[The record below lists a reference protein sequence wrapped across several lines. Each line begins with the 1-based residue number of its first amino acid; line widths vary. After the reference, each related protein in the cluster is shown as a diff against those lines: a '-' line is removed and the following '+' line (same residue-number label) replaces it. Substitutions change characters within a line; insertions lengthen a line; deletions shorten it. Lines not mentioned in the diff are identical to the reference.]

1 MYHVACF
8 GIDQY
13 GTHEVTHLAKGSGDF
28 SLRMYIVCTICTYLP
43 IRAQMKSQH
52 LEDTTT
58 YMNHNGEVRCARRHA
73 SNYKQPSGRIYVDL
87 AMCIEPRD
95 LCKTFRAPILGSD
108 DDSAVIVL
116 TS

>member
-1 MYHVACF
+1 MERSAVR
-8 GIDQY
+8 
-13 GTHEVTHLAKGSGDF
+13 GDVPQ
-28 SLRMYIVCTICTYLP
+28 ITN
-43 IRAQMKSQH
+43 SQA
-52 LEDTTT
+52 DV
-58 YMNHNGEVRCARRHA
+58 G
-73 SNYKQPSGRIYVDL
+73 IYVDL